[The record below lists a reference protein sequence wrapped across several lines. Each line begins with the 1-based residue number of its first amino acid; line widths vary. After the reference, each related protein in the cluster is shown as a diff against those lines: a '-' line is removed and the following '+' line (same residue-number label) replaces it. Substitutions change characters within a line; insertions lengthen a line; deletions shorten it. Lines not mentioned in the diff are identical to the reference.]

1 MRSSIFILI
10 ILLNILTTATSQEN
24 KNYLD
29 RHKSYKLEQEFFENS
44 LYGATRY
51 AYGKY
56 IQAKNPAIND
66 DFSNFKDDAAAMAA
80 IAGLRADY
88 MSGENELLSF
98 INKKYPDPVTT
109 PAIMELGNYYYNKKW
124 YGKCI
129 EIYEMIDPDDLTEYD
144 MSEEPL
150 KFKIYSTI
158 QPIIITDC
166 ANILPKTTKRQSPP
180 SKKSKPIVFI
190 NLLFLI
196 TLLKFI
202 LRKVNMMM
210 SSSMEKLH

>member
-1 MRSSIFILI
+1 M
-10 ILLNILTTATSQEN
+10 TTATSQEN

-98 INKKYPDPVTT
+98 INKNTQ
-109 PAIMELGNYYYNKKW
+109 
-124 YGKCI
+124 
-129 EIYEMIDPDDLTEYD
+129 
-144 MSEEPL
+144 
-150 KFKIYSTI
+150 I
-158 QPIIITDC
+158 QSRHQRSWNWAIITTIKNGM
-166 ANILPKTTKRQSPP
+166 ASV
-180 SKKSKPIVFI
+180 SK
-190 NLLFLI
+190 
-196 TLLKFI
+196 
-202 LRKVNMMM
+202 
-210 SSSMEKLH
+210 SMK

>member
-1 MRSSIFILI
+1 M
-10 ILLNILTTATSQEN
+10 TTATSQEN

-51 AYGKY
+51 GYGKY
-56 IQAKNPAIND
+56 IQTKNPAIND

-80 IAGLRADY
+80 ITGLRADY

-144 MSEEPL
+144 MSEVSFKKGYAHFFRL
-150 KFKIYSTI
+150 VKFFAYKVCISFF
-158 QPIIITDC
+158 
-166 ANILPKTTKRQSPP
+166 KTH
-180 SKKSKPIVFI
+180 F
-190 NLLFLI
+190 
-196 TLLKFI
+196 
-202 LRKVNMMM
+202 
-210 SSSMEKLH
+210 